1 MGFPKNFLWGTS
13 ISAEQAEGG
22 WNEDG
27 KSPVQADYGAAGT
40 TTENRKIWYQNADGT
55 RGSMAQ
61 FSHLPAG
68 AKYQLF
74 DDIHYPNH
82 EAADFYHHWKED
94 LALFAEMGF
103 TTFNTTIAWSRIYP
117 HGTEGGVNQEG
128 VEFYR
133 QVFTEA
139 RRLGMDP
146 VITLY
151 KYDEPVYF
159 EETYGGW
166 MNRKMIDEF
175 VAFAQTCFTE
185 YKGLIN
191 KWLTFNEINILRL
204 FIGLPGMRA
213 DIKDRF
219 IELHNQMV
227 AAARCVKAA
236 HEIDP
241 ENKVGCMI
249 AGICSYPLTS
259 DPEDVMFNYS
269 SFQDK
274 FCYCAD
280 TMMRGVYPSFA
291 QKIWQKFHVDMH
303 VSKEDEKDLKE
314 GCSDFL
320 AFSYYMSTCM
330 TTHDEN
336 GDQIGANGVNGTL
349 NPYLKA
355 SDWGWPIDPT
365 GFRYFLNV
373 LYDRYQKPLFDV
385 ENGLG
390 AYDHVEADGS
400 IHDDYRINY
409 HREHIKAMKLAL
421 EDGVDLR
428 GYTTWGG
435 LDLVSFTSGQM
446 DKRYGMIYVDMD
458 DQGNGSLKR
467 TKKDSFYWY
476 QKCIKSNGE
485 DLD

>member
-1 MGFPKNFLWGTS
+1 MTVLFFEAIARHAVWGNTLVKDYFGYHEMPDGTGQTWAFSTDKKGSNRCLTEPFRGMSLHDLWQDHQELFQREGKPFPVIISLVGPEDNLSVQIHPDSRIAAKMGWPMGKNEAWYFLDCIPGAEIVYGHQASSEEEFRKMAQKDQWDSLLRHLPVKKDDFVYTPAGTVHGVGRGCVTYE
-13 ISAEQAEGG
+13 IQQATDITCRLYDYHRVDT
-22 WNEDG
+22 DG
-27 KSPVQADYGAAGT
+27 KERPMNF
-40 TTENRKIWYQNADGT
+40 E
-55 RGSMAQ
+55 
-61 FSHLPAG
+61 
-68 AKYQLF
+68 
-74 DDIHYPNH
+74 
-82 EAADFYHHWKED
+82 
-94 LALFAEMGF
+94 
-103 TTFNTTIAWSRIYP
+103 
-117 HGTEGGVNQEG
+117 EG
-128 VEFYR
+128 V
-133 QVFTEA
+133 
-139 RRLGMDP
+139 
-146 VITLY
+146 
-151 KYDEPVYF
+151 
-159 EETYGGW
+159 
-166 MNRKMIDEF
+166 
-175 VAFAQTCFTE
+175 
-185 YKGLIN
+185 
-191 KWLTFNEINILRL
+191 
-204 FIGLPGMRA
+204 
-213 DIKDRF
+213 
-219 IELHNQMV
+219 
-227 AAARCVKAA
+227 RC
-236 HEIDP
+236 IS
-241 ENKVGCMI
+241 
-249 AGICSYPLTS
+249 SYP
-259 DPEDVMFNYS
+259 
-269 SFQDK
+269 
-274 FCYCAD
+274 
-280 TMMRGVYPSFA
+280 
-291 QKIWQKFHVDMH
+291 QK
-303 VSKEDEKDLKE
+303 
-314 GCSDFL
+314 
-320 AFSYYMSTCM
+320 
-330 TTHDEN
+330 HDEN